1 MGVNMS
7 EQEKIRWVKPNGAE
21 IDTNAEKATV
31 EYCAKLGWDRV
42 DAAAAKPKAR
52 RGRPKKEA

>member
-1 MGVNMS
+1 MS
-7 EQEKIRWVKPNGAE
+7 EPETIRWVKQNGTE

-31 EYCAKLGWDRV
+31 EYCVKLGWDRV
-42 DAAAAKPKAR
+42 DAEATKPKAR

>member
-1 MGVNMS
+1 MS